1 MAGAKRLST
10 TSVSSKPRST
20 KRDEALVRYSRVPPT
35 VTGVYACRV
44 PMIEAPSL
52 SEDLFL
58 MWYEGDWYY
67 LRSDQRCRRE
77 VLGWVGPLERKL
89 K

>member
-1 MAGAKRLST
+1 
-10 TSVSSKPRST
+10 
-20 KRDEALVRYSRVPPT
+20 
-35 VTGVYACRV
+35 
-44 PMIEAPSL
+44 MIEAPSL